1 LRCCDQYEKNRFD
14 GAAVN
19 LKMTTLNRSGSYFHW
34 KSLAIIFASWTL
46 IGFLTG
52 NRHYL
57 IGLQTAGAGKWGETI
72 LRLLLLYAWP
82 WALVTPLIFYLAD
95 RFPMRHGRF
104 LRHLAIHFSLSLFL
118 GLTLIAVEDVAAGL
132 LWNDDVKPGWLT
144 ENFLNSL
151 RFCLHIEMLTYWAIL
166 GIRHGFVWY
175 YGSRERELES
185 AWLQL
190 KVSEMEAGLKRA
202 QLDALKMQL
211 HPHFLFN
218 TLNTISVLMPEDVGA
233 ARRVLFKLGDLLRAT
248 LKTSDH
254 EITLRQELELLRLYL
269 EIEQTRFQDRLTVR
283 MNIDPDTLD
292 ARTPTLILQPIVENA
307 IKHGIARRSAPG
319 IVEVSAAR
327 NNGAVELRV
336 SDNGS
341 EMADI
346 ESGKPAGVGL
356 ANVRARLEK
365 LYPGTSHF
373 EMKKGELGGMEIFLS
388 IPHRTA

>member
-1 LRCCDQYEKNRFD
+1 
-14 GAAVN
+14 
-19 LKMTTLNRSGSYFHW
+19 MTLLNRSRSYFHW

-46 IGFLTG
+46 IGFLSG

-57 IGLQTAGAGKWGETI
+57 GAYQTGAAWRWGETI
-72 LRLLLLYAWP
+72 LNSLLLYAWP

-95 RFPMRHGRF
+95 RFPARQRRF
-104 LRHLAIHFSLSLFL
+104 WRHLMFHFFLSLIL
-118 GLTLIAVEDVAAGL
+118 SLWLIAVDVVVGSFT
-132 LWNDDVKPGWLT
+132 NNHVKPEGLT
-144 ENFLNSL
+144 GDFLNLL
-151 RFCLHIEMLTYWAIL
+151 RLCLHIQLGTYWAII

-175 YGSRERELES
+175 HESRERELES
-185 AWLQL
+185 ARLQL
-190 KVSEMEAGLKRA
+190 KLSEIEAGLKNA

-233 ARRVLFKLGDLLRAT
+233 ARRVLFKLSDLLRAT

-254 EITLRQELELLRLYL
+254 EIPLRQELELLRLYL

-283 MNIDPDTLD
+283 MNIDPDALD

-307 IKHGIARRSAPG
+307 IKHGIAPRSAPG
-319 IVEVSAAR
+319 IVVVSAAR

-336 SDNGS
+336 SDSGS
-341 EMADI
+341 AIADI
-346 ESGKPAGVGL
+346 EPGKPAGVGL

-365 LYPGTSHF
+365 LYPGTSRF

-388 IPHRTA
+388 IPQRTA